1 MILLFTKN
9 NNFKANQKIN
19 SIFARPPGNAASH
32 LCAATH
38 MYYIMQHAVQYGKTQ
53 EAAQKMKTINIT
65 NYLLFTVY
73 CLYLYFTNYLQELTR
88 KDIIIYLILNLI
100 LQ

>member
-1 MILLFTKN
+1 
-9 NNFKANQKIN
+9 
-19 SIFARPPGNAASH
+19 
-32 LCAATH
+32 
-38 MYYIMQHAVQYGKTQ
+38 
-53 EAAQKMKTINIT
+53 MKTINIT